1 MEQVHD
7 CTEERGASRR
17 GGGRSRMHALR
28 GRSKNSRTLARVS
41 QAPLE
46 MDGVIIRNEA
56 AVNVGLWA
64 YGGAWG
70 QRLREARTPSV
81 CTDSEWGDVNEIGAV
96 ELRRALTT
104 AVAARQL
111 EWATVLVKI
120 HQKKFG
126 PLTPCVTMP
135 APQWFGE
142 GAEGTGTW
150 AEGWCALVDI
160 AVSDVRVP
168 LHNQWHLG
176 NERTVDEL
184 RFVDEF
190 TEVAT
195 VQQRIEM
202 LQLCASVGLPLG
214 GQLVSLAKRSILNH
228 GVYGRLEADERLIQ
242 ELHAKGASPLER
254 SKGAYGHHP
263 LVSVVNN
270 GGLSKVKFFIDPAL
284 EGAAPSSDAWN
295 GWAVTLAAGRW
306 QSYKVALAATRVRR
320 TFDWETP
327 ESLMKRLALD
337 RVDADIVAVD
347 EEGQTLELV
356 SQGTLEKSLAH
367 VELCLKTAE
376 EVFDAHERASR
387 QRLAIEMYS
396 PKAQRDA
403 ALYVWA
409 GTRAAI
415 AKEGGWKEI
424 WMKHVV
430 PRILLQVG
438 VVPKLSYPESLADT
452 SKYPIGIRGREIPP
466 EKFPEPDETWLH
478 VQYAHWLQVG
488 GPRMSRPYRPML
500 EWDDWIDGEMFELAV
515 GNSRKEWLGT
525 EERETNET

>member
-1 MEQVHD
+1 M
-7 CTEERGASRR
+7 
-17 GGGRSRMHALR
+17 
-28 GRSKNSRTLARVS
+28 S

-46 MDGVIIRNEA
+46 MDRVIIRNEA
-56 AVNVGLWA
+56 AANGGLWA

-70 QRLREARTPSV
+70 QRLREARTPSM
-81 CTDSEWGDVNEIGAV
+81 CTDSEWVDVNEIGAV

-135 APQWFGE
+135 APRWRGE
-142 GAEGTGTW
+142 GAEDNGTW
-150 AEGWCALVDI
+150 TEGWCALVDI

-176 NERTVDEL
+176 NERTVEEL
-184 RFVDEF
+184 RYVDEF

-202 LQLCASVGLPLG
+202 LHLCASVGLTLG
-214 GQLVSLAKRSILNH
+214 GQLVSLAKRSILNY
-228 GVYGRLEADERLIQ
+228 GVHGRLEADERLIQ

-270 GGLSKVKFFIDPAL
+270 GGLSKVKFFVDPAL
-284 EGAAPSSDAWN
+284 EGSAPAPGAWN

-306 QSYKVALAATRVRR
+306 QSYKVALAATRVREAL
-320 TFDWETP
+320 DEEAP
-327 ESLMKRLALD
+327 ESLMKQLALD
-337 RVDADIVAVD
+337 RVDADVFVVN
-347 EEGQTLELV
+347 EEGKRLEMV
-356 SQGTLEKSLAH
+356 SQRVLEKSLTH

-376 EVFDAHERASR
+376 AVFDAHERASR
-387 QRLAIEMYS
+387 QRLAIGMYS

-415 AKEGGWKEI
+415 AQEEGWKEI

-452 SKYPIGIRGREIPP
+452 SEYPIGIRGREIPP
-466 EKFPEPDETWLH
+466 AKFPEPDETWLH
-478 VQYAHWLQVG
+478 AQYAHWRQVG
-488 GPRMSRPYRPML
+488 GPGLSRPYRPML
-500 EWDDWIDGEMFELAV
+500 EWGDWVDGEMFELAV
-515 GNSRKEWLGT
+515 GNSRKEWLGA
-525 EERETNET
+525 EEGEPSET